1 MRITALAEN
10 ESHFDNLGSEHG
22 LSLYIETEKHQLLF
36 DTGQGSLFAE
46 NAVKLSI
53 NLSQVDL
60 CIISHGHY
68 DHGGGLKSFLSLN
81 SISPVIV
88 SQKAFGDYYANRT
101 DAPKAYIG
109 LDKTLLP
116 NDRFVFTGGYLAVED
131 GLEIFSTVTG
141 QTLQPTGNGDLFEK
155 IGDSF
160 ISDSF
165 AHEQNLII
173 TDNGK
178 TVLIAGCAH
187 KGIINIVESFHD
199 LKGHYP
205 DYVIGGF
212 HLYNKASGG
221 SEEEDTVNAIGRY
234 LMLTGSQYY
243 TCHCTG
249 MAAYLS
255 LKTVMTDKIDYL
267 STGNQ
272 IYIK

>member
-10 ESHFDNLGSEHG
+10 ISHVENLGSEHG
-22 LSLYIETEKHQLLF
+22 LSLYIETEKHKLLF
-36 DTGQGSLFAE
+36 DTGQSSLFAE
-46 NAVKLSI
+46 NAVKLGVD
-53 NLSQVDL
+53 LSLVDL
-60 CIISHGHY
+60 CVISHGHY
-68 DHGGGLKSFLSLN
+68 DHGGGLRTFFKVN
-81 SISPVIV
+81 NNSPVYANI
-88 SQKAFGDYYANRT
+88 KAFGEYYANRP
-101 DAPKAYIG
+101 DAPKEYIG
-109 LDKTLLP
+109 LDKTLP
-116 NDRFVFTGGYLAVED
+116 FVERFVFTGGYLAVED

-141 QTLQPTGNGDLFEK
+141 QTLQPAGNSDLFEK

-160 ISDSF
+160 VSDSF

-173 TDNGK
+173 TENGK

-205 DYVIGGF
+205 DYVVGGF
-212 HLYNKASGG
+212 HLYNRASNG
-221 SEEEDTVNAIGRY
+221 SEDEDTINAIGRY
-234 LMLTGSQYY
+234 LLLTGSKYY

-249 MAAYLS
+249 MAAYNS

-272 IYIK
+272 INN